1 MPIILKKWIT
11 TKLFG
16 TVANDYN
23 DNLTVIEAAVSSLEA
38 SAQANASLLD
48 FSSWISDAYAWAA
61 AEPKRLKTGIT
72 TSSTT
77 NIPSGNFQYA
87 SAVCLYR
94 VGLARVV
101 LISTDGKI
109 AIGVQTSS
117 AWSPWV
123 IHG

>member
-1 MPIILKKWIT
+1 MPLTIKKWIT

-16 TVANDYN
+16 TVADDYN
-23 DNLTVIEAAVSSLEA
+23 DNLDAIKAFVDGLE
-38 SAQANASLLD
+38 ANASLLD
-48 FSSWISDAYAWAA
+48 FSTNISDVYAWAA

-77 NIPSGNFQYA
+77 NIPGGNFQYA

-94 VGLARVV
+94 YGLARVV

-109 AIGVQTSS
+109 AIGVQASS
-117 AWSPWV
+117 AWFPWV